1 MISPVVF
8 YVCSLVLVLGVLMDM
23 NLMSSPKTAVLG
35 NKIGAVSMLLA
46 IILTLLFYN
55 VLSLTWIAI
64 ALIAIALLL
73 GSCIGL
79 VVAVKVKMIH
89 MPQTVALLHC
99 GGAGAASLVALA
111 AVLNAGAIG
120 YIGEPL
126 SAFSRFTSVLALV
139 VGGLTFSGSLV
150 AGGKLSGVMQQKP
163 VIYKGHS
170 AIFFA
175 VAAIL
180 GLLCLAAIPLNLT
193 LVFLMA
199 VLVLALFFGYWFAI
213 RIGGA
218 DMPITISLLNS
229 FSGVAG
235 GIAGM
240 AISEPLLVAIG
251 GVIGAA
257 GLILTQ
263 IMCRAMNRPLWDILS
278 GKTSAPAVAKAAA
291 PAPAQAKPEHSA
303 PATAAADVKGIV
315 GAARTA
321 IIVPGYGLALA
332 QAQHVLK
339 SLSDFLEE
347 QGKEVLFAIHP
358 VAGRM
363 PGHMNVLLAEAD
375 IDYEKLLEMDEI
387 NPRFADADLV
397 IVVGSNDVINPA
409 AHTAQGTPIYGMP
422 ILEVEG
428 ARHIII
434 CNFDTKP
441 GYAGVDNPLYENPK
455 SILMM
460 GDAQATLQTLLDN
473 LREAPDAAKATA
485 APGAEAKV
493 DFKGIVGAAQTVII
507 VPGYGMAL
515 AQAQHLVKTLGD
527 KLEEQGKEVLF
538 AIHPVAGRMP
548 GHMNVLL
555 AEAGV
560 DYEKLLEMDEIN
572 HRFAEADLVVVVG
585 SNDVIN
591 PAAHTAQGTAIYGMP
606 ILEVEEAKHI
616 IICNF
621 DTKPGY
627 AGVDNPLYENPKSIL
642 LLGDA
647 QTTLR
652 DLLTECGL

>member
-1 MISPVVF
+1 MGTVISPIVF
-8 YVCSLVLVLGVLMDM
+8 YGISLLLVFGVLMDM

-35 NKIGAVSMLLA
+35 NKLGALSMLLA
-46 IILTLLFYN
+46 IILTLLYYN
-55 VLSLTWIAI
+55 VINLV
-64 ALIAIALLL
+64 LITVFLLL
-73 GSCIGL
+73 GSCVGL
-79 VVAVKVKMIH
+79 LVALKVKMIH

-99 GGAGAASLVALA
+99 GGAGAAALIALA
-111 AVLNAGAIG
+111 CVLNGDVIT
-120 YIGEPL
+120 Y
-126 SAFSRFTSVLALV
+126 FSKFTSALALV

-150 AGGKLSGVMQQKP
+150 AGGKLSGILKQKP

-170 AIFFA
+170 AIFFIT
-175 VAAIL
+175 AIML
-180 GLLCLAAIPLNLT
+180 ILLCIASIPGELT
-193 LVFLMA
+193 PYFLLSI
-199 VLVLALFFGYWFAI
+199 LVLALFFGYWFAI

-263 IMCRAMNRPLWDILS
+263 IMCRSMNRRLWDILS
-278 GKTSAPAVAKAAA
+278 GKTSAPSVGNAAEPIPNTHLPEQKA
-291 PAPAQAKPEHSA
+291 PTTAQGAIKDIVE
-303 PATAAADVKGIV
+303 TAQTV
-315 GAARTA
+315 

-339 SLSDFLEE
+339 SLCDHLEE

-375 IDYEKLLEMDEI
+375 ISYEKLLEMDEI
-387 NPRFADADLV
+387 NPRFANTDLV
-397 IVVGSNDVINPA
+397 VVVGSNDVINPA
-409 AHTAQGTPIYGMP
+409 AHTAEGTPIYGMP
-422 ILEVEG
+422 ILEVEE
-428 ARHIII
+428 AKHIII

-441 GYAGVDNPLYENPK
+441 GYAGVDNPLYKNPK
-455 SILMM
+455 SILLL
-460 GDAQATLQTLLDN
+460 GDAQETLQSLLNSISETSDTAETLTASSSGAKDIIK
-473 LREAPDAAKATA
+473 AAHT
-485 APGAEAKV
+485 
-493 DFKGIVGAAQTVII
+493 IVV

-515 AQAQHLVKTLGD
+515 AQAQHLVKTLCD

-560 DYEKLLEMDEIN
+560 DYEKLLEMEEIN
-572 HRFAEADLVVVVG
+572 PRFAEADLVIVVG

-591 PAAHTAQGTAIYGMP
+591 PAAHTAEGTPIYGMP

-616 IICNF
+616 IICNY

-647 QTTLR
+647 KDSLSH
-652 DLLTECGL
+652 LLSNNF

>member
-1 MISPVVF
+1 MGIPISPAVF
-8 YVCSLVLVLGVLMDM
+8 YLISLLLVCGVLMDM
-23 NLMSSPKTAVLG
+23 NLMSSPKTAVFG
-35 NKIGAVSMLLA
+35 NKIGALCVLAA
-46 IILTLLFYN
+46 IILTLLYYN
-55 VLSLTWIAI
+55 VLSL
-64 ALIAIALLL
+64 ALIAVFLLI

-79 VVAVKVKMIH
+79 LVAVKVKMIH

-111 AVLNAGAIG
+111 AVLNGDVLTG
-120 YIGEPL
+120 
-126 SAFSRFTSVLALV
+126 FSKFTSALALA

-150 AGGKLSGVMQQKP
+150 AGGKLSGKLSQKP

-170 AIFFA
+170 TIFFITA
-175 VAAIL
+175 GLLA
-180 GLLCLAAIPLNLT
+180 LLCLASLPLELNAY
-193 LVFLMA
+193 FLIA
-199 VLVLALFFGYWFAI
+199 VMVLSLFFGYWFAI

-263 IMCRAMNRPLWDILS
+263 IMCRAMNRHLWEILS
-278 GKTSAPAVAKAAA
+278 GKTSTPTAGKEADTTALAIPEQTKAGDVHEEAQNTVKAA
-291 PAPAQAKPEHSA
+291 H
-303 PATAAADVKGIV
+303 TV
-315 GAARTA
+315 

-339 SLSDFLEE
+339 SFSDYLEE
-347 QGKEVLFAIHP
+347 LGKEVLFAIHP

-375 IDYEKLLEMDEI
+375 ISYDKLQEMEEI
-387 NPRFADADLV
+387 NPRFAQTDLV
-397 IVVGSNDVINPA
+397 VVVGSNDVINPA
-409 AHTAQGTPIYGMP
+409 AHTAEGTSIYGMP
-422 ILEVEG
+422 ILEVEE

-441 GYAGVDNPLYENPK
+441 GYAGVDNPLYKNPK
-455 SILMM
+455 SLLLL
-460 GDAQATLQTLLDN
+460 GDAQATLQELLDS
-473 LREAPDAAKATA
+473 LKIAPPATETPSSA
-485 APGAEAKV
+485 VAQA
-493 DFKGIVGAAQTVII
+493 DIKGIIEAARTVII

-515 AQAQHLVKTLGD
+515 AQAQHLVKALGD

-560 DYEKLLEMDEIN
+560 DYEKLLEMEEIN
-572 HRFAEADLVVVVG
+572 PRFAETDLVVVVG

-591 PAAHTAQGTAIYGMP
+591 PAAHTAEGTAIYGMP
-606 ILEVEEAKHI
+606 ILDVELAKHI

-627 AGVDNPLYENPKSIL
+627 AGVDNPLYESHKSIL

-647 QTTLR
+647 QDTLQS
-652 DLLTECGL
+652 LLKM